1 MPDKVKLP
9 REVAEALKNIKSYG
23 CNPDYFILWRA
34 SRPES
39 KEDQIASWNVLY
51 EFATKVGNNIF
62 LLADALRY
70 GYEVEPEPITVTIT
84 PEMQEKI
91 TQYYAN
97 LDPNTQED
105 AFDRE
110 FVLGERSGVRFTLEM
125 LGITIPG
132 IPSEG

>member
-1 MPDKVKLP
+1 MNKVKLP
-9 REVAEALKNIKSYG
+9 RHICEALEKVLEERGPEASE
-23 CNPDYFILWRA
+23 FILWVIPDEAWCRVRGVHWLDLHFF
-34 SRPES
+34 SVEP
-39 KEDQIASWNVLY
+39 
-51 EFATKVGNNIF
+51 GNFFRLI
-62 LLADALRY
+62 DALRH

-110 FVLGERSGVRFTLEM
+110 FVLGERSGVRVTLEM

>member
-1 MPDKVKLP
+1 MADKVKLP
-9 REVAEALKNIKSYG
+9 REVAEALEKILKDE
-23 CNPDYFILWRA
+23 PDLDKDRQFIV
-34 SRPES
+34 
-39 KEDQIASWNVLY
+39 WNSAHAPNKFDSGPWGVLY
-51 EFATKVGNNIF
+51 DFVGSGNIF

-70 GYEVEPEPITVTIT
+70 GYEVELEPITVTIT

-110 FVLGERSGVRFTLEM
+110 FVLGERSGVRFTLKM

>member
-1 MPDKVKLP
+1 MNKVKLP
-9 REVAEALKNIKSYG
+9 RHVAEAIENLREDYG
-23 CNPDYFILWRA
+23 PSHILWRS
-34 SRPES
+34 SRPEAG
-39 KEDQIASWNVLY
+39 EDPGDWRIIHDFVDIN
-51 EFATKVGNNIF
+51 GNNF

-70 GYEVEPEPITVTIT
+70 GYVIDEPITVTIT

-91 TQYYAN
+91 AQYYAN
-97 LDPNTQED
+97 LDLNTQED

-110 FVLGERSGVRFTLEM
+110 FVLGERSGVRFTLKM

>member
-9 REVAEALKNIKSYG
+9 RHVAEAIENLREDYG
-23 CNPDYFILWRA
+23 PSHILWRS
-34 SRPES
+34 SRPECEKGS
-39 KEDQIASWNVLY
+39 DDWRTLY
-51 EFATKVGNNIF
+51 DFVDTNGNNF

-70 GYEVEPEPITVTIT
+70 GYVIDEPITVTIT

-91 TQYYAN
+91 ALYYAN
-97 LDPNTQED
+97 LDPDTQGD
-105 AFDRE
+105 DFDRE
-110 FVLGERSGVRFTLEM
+110 FVLGERSAVRFTLKM